1 MLRRNCLCWDIGGND
16 RRKCMAVV
24 HSVKY
29 GHLGLPCCGKHGKT
43 VLRLS
48 KVGEQQHCDWL
59 IFIIF
64 FDNGLLTHY
73 RGI

>member
-1 MLRRNCLCWDIGGND
+1 
-16 RRKCMAVV
+16 MAVA

-29 GHLGLPCCGKHGKT
+29 GHLGLPCGKPGKT
-43 VLRLS
+43 VLRFS
-48 KVGEQQHCDWL
+48 NVGEQQHFDWL
-59 IFIIF
+59 TFIIF

>member
-1 MLRRNCLCWDIGGND
+1 MDILAYL
-16 RRKCMAVV
+16 AVA
-24 HSVKY
+24 SME
-29 GHLGLPCCGKHGKT
+29 KT

>member
-1 MLRRNCLCWDIGGND
+1 
-16 RRKCMAVV
+16 MAVA